1 MAKKKAA
8 GGGKSK
14 KGGGTD
20 RSYVVASKAKEFLK
34 GQDCNVASDA
44 LTGLNAI
51 CEWYLQQASARAK
64 ANGRK
69 TVRPHDFMVG

>member
-8 GGGKSK
+8 GGKSK
-14 KGGGTD
+14 AKAGGAD

-34 GQDCNVASDA
+34 SKDCNVASDA
-44 LTGLNAI
+44 LSGLNGVV
-51 CEWYLQQASARAK
+51 EWYLQQAAARAK
-64 ANGRK
+64 ENGRK